1 MTYVDAQHLLAFLKL
16 YTGQCDG
23 IWGPK
28 SKQAMTEFQTKF
40 GGIEVTGEVNEES
53 SKALRHAVAF
63 WYDEVATDDNVGGK
77 SDEIDWD
84 GVKYFDKSEFACKC
98 GNYHAPYC
106 DGYPHKIQP
115 LLVEICERARNHFNK
130 PIVIV
135 SGLRCQQHNADSG
148 GVSNSQH
155 MYGEAA
161 DIYVAGAN
169 PETVLAW
176 FQSQS
181 DVRYAYR
188 ISGSDNIH
196 FDIHKVGR

>member
-1 MTYVDAQHLLAFLKL
+1 MTYTDAQHLLAFLKL
-16 YTGQCDG
+16 YKVQCDG

-28 SKQAMTEFQTKF
+28 SKQAMEEFQRKF

-63 WYDEVATDDNVGGK
+63 WYDEANDATADNS
-77 SDEIDWD
+77 SDVDWS
-84 GVKYFDKSEFACKC
+84 KIQHFTAAEMACKC
-98 GNYHAPYC
+98 GQYHSPYC

-115 LLVEICERARNHFNK
+115 LLMEILERARVHFGK

-135 SGLRCQQHNADSG
+135 SGLRCTQHNADSG